1 MKNKFF
7 SSLLRYRKWPVIW
20 LIFIVLFCIMLIV
33 NGALLG
39 TLDIYDIL
47 THNFAIDT
55 AIIFLSIPIV
65 CIIGFIIGGYLF
77 TPLFMFIHK
86 KILGRNLV
94 YGIKEMHKP
103 KEFKGAFL
111 NCLFP
116 ALLAFNI
123 GILLSDEIIIQEF
136 IFVDSISLAG
146 SAILQILTL
155 VFLFPIA
162 CGIGI
167 GVFSATYFLLD
178 SGIEYTNKNQKKVL
192 RGSFPTELKSMGG
205 FYLYYLKGYA
215 GIAVII
221 GLIKLIYS
229 FFILLE
235 GLSLAVYIINVT
247 VWPLIPFVI
256 TLLMIPVSIV
266 QDLTYERR
274 KRFTLKWA
282 EKFDIRGQLEDPLGT
297 NQKQIRD

>member
-1 MKNKFF
+1 MSVLMESKFF
-7 SSLLRYRKWPVIW
+7 SSLLRYKKWLIIW
-20 LIFIVLFCIMLIV
+20 IIFIVLFCTMLVI
-33 NGALLG
+33 NAGLLG
-39 TLDIYDIL
+39 TLEVYDVL
-47 THNFAIDT
+47 TNNLAIDT
-55 AIIFLSIPIV
+55 AIIFLSIPIA

-94 YGIKEMHKP
+94 YGIKEMRRP

-111 NCLFP
+111 SSLFP

-136 IFVDSISLAG
+136 IFADTFMLAEN
-146 SAILQILTL
+146 ALLQILTL
-155 VFLFPIA
+155 LFLFPIA
-162 CGIGI
+162 SGIGI

-215 GIAVII
+215 GISVII
-221 GLIKLIYS
+221 SLVKLIIS
-229 FFILLE
+229 FFSMLE
-235 GLSLAVYIINVT
+235 GLSLAIYIINVM
-247 VWPLIPFVI
+247 VWPIIPFVI
-256 TLLMIPVSIV
+256 TLFMIPVNII

-282 EKFDIRGQLEDPLGT
+282 EKFNIRGQLDDPLGV
-297 NQKQIRD
+297 N